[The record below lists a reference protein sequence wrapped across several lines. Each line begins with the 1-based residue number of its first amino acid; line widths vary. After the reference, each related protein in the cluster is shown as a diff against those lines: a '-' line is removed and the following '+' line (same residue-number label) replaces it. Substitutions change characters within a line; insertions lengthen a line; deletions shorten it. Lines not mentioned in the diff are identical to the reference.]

1 MIRPAE
7 QFEQSPTDQVQRYGE
22 FFKRLADNTR
32 LRILLLLV
40 EEGELHVQALSNTL
54 GLSQPLVSHHLGL
67 LREVGIIAMRRAGKN
82 NFYSIVEGR
91 IEEMFDRF
99 SDVVSPVPQPQPES
113 LTTVAETPPPADVN
127 QLVISASA

>member
-7 QFEQSPTDQVQRYGE
+7 QFEQSPIDQVQQYGD

-32 LRILLLLV
+32 LRILLLLE

-54 GLSQPLVSHHLGL
+54 GLSQPLVSHHLAL
-67 LREVGIIAMRRAGKN
+67 LRDVGIIEMRRAGKN
-82 NFYSIVEGR
+82 NFYHIVEGR

-99 SDVVSPVPQPQPES
+99 LYVLSSQSQPES
-113 LTTVAETPPPADVN
+113 ITTASETLPPAQVN
-127 QLVISASA
+127 EFVVSASA